1 MKETLFFHSH
11 SSGNSR
17 QVLSINGKPSFS
29 GIRNPYDCKPV
40 YAWQPVAQ
48 KEKDTAANG
57 VGDLEHFLYTAQ
69 LEVFKKEMFESL
81 RYAQSL
87 QNALLQEKEELQ
99 ELFPGSFIL
108 SRPKHVV
115 SGDFYWFKD
124 MGDKLLVSV
133 GDCTGHGIPGA
144 LITMLALT
152 TLHSA
157 FNFHKLIS
165 PSMLLKFL
173 DEDFNRKL
181 SHKSKGKVMNDSM
194 DIAICEIDKKE
205 MTLTVSGA
213 GSKVYL
219 VRDGKTETFKT
230 DQYSIG
236 SVEPGKDF
244 QTIRIPIKK
253 GDAVF
258 LSSDGYIDQFGG
270 KNGKKLGSRAFTE
283 LIASLNNGTD
293 KNCEKILHDKLTE
306 WQGNHEQTD
315 DILVMGLS
323 I

>member
-1 MKETLFFHSH
+1 MKEILSFHSH
-11 SSGNSR
+11 SSGNSG
-17 QVLSINGKPSFS
+17 QILSINGQPSFP
-29 GIRNPYDCKPV
+29 GIRNPRHCKPV
-40 YAWQPVAQ
+40 YAWQLAQ
-48 KEKDTAANG
+48 KKEDAAPDG
-57 VGDLEHFLYTAQ
+57 AGDMELSLHTAQ
-69 LEVFKKEMFESL
+69 LEVFKKEVFESL

-108 SRPKHVV
+108 SRPKYVV

-124 MGDKLLVSV
+124 MGDKVLVSV

-157 FNFHKLIS
+157 FNFHKIIS
-165 PSMLLKFL
+165 PPKLLKFL

-181 SHKSKGKVMNDSM
+181 SHKSTGKIMNDSM

-205 MTLTVSGA
+205 MTLTISGA
-213 GSKVYL
+213 GSKVFL
-219 VRDGKTETFKT
+219 VRDGKVEIFKT
-230 DQYSIG
+230 DQYGIG
-236 SVEPGKDF
+236 NAEPGKDF
-244 QTIRIPIKK
+244 QVTCIPVRK
-253 GDAVF
+253 GDAIY

-270 KNGKKLGSRAFTE
+270 KNGKKLGSRAFVE
-283 LIASLNNGTD
+283 LLASLDNRTD
-293 KNCEKILHDKLTE
+293 DCEKILHDTLIE
-306 WQGNHEQTD
+306 WQGSHEQTD